1 MYSENMDKFE
11 ITKVVRAIS
20 DFVIEDVSN
29 WYIRRNR
36 RRFWKTEVDD
46 DKKAV
51 YNTTYEILLG
61 VSKLIAPF
69 APFISEEIYRNLTDK
84 KSVHIDFI
92 PDADLNLIDNVLEEK
107 MEIVR
112 NLVTI
117 GRASREKVKIKVR
130 QPLKEIVIDFAL
142 KEKIGDLTELVKEE
156 LNVKEVV
163 FEKDLS
169 EFMNYSLKP
178 NFKVCG
184 KVLGSKIKEFGNYLN
199 EVNPKA
205 FIDELENGSVKIV
218 LNGEEVEILKD
229 YVDVKVNAK
238 EGFDVTMENNLF
250 VILDTALTDELLNEG
265 FAREIVSKVQQ
276 LRKTNDYDVLDEIII
291 KYVATDRLN
300 IAIENY
306 KEFIMTETLATEIV
320 RVENLEAEEVDF
332 NGESGKLFVER
343 I

>member
-1 MYSENMDKFE
+1 
-11 ITKVVRAIS
+11 
-20 DFVIEDVSN
+20 
-29 WYIRRNR
+29 
-36 RRFWKTEVDD
+36 
-46 DKKAV
+46 
-51 YNTTYEILLG
+51 
-61 VSKLIAPF
+61 
-69 APFISEEIYRNLTDK
+69 
-84 KSVHIDFI
+84 
-92 PDADLNLIDNVLEEK
+92 

-130 QPLKEIVIDFAL
+130 QPLKEIVIDFTL

-205 FIDELENGSVKIV
+205 FIDELENGSIKIV
-218 LNGEEVEILKD
+218 LNVEEVEILKD

>member
-1 MYSENMDKFE
+1 
-11 ITKVVRAIS
+11 
-20 DFVIEDVSN
+20 
-29 WYIRRNR
+29 
-36 RRFWKTEVDD
+36 
-46 DKKAV
+46 
-51 YNTTYEILLG
+51 
-61 VSKLIAPF
+61 
-69 APFISEEIYRNLTDK
+69 
-84 KSVHIDFI
+84 
-92 PDADLNLIDNVLEEK
+92 

-130 QPLKEIVIDFAL
+130 QPLKEIVIDFTL

-218 LNGEEVEILKD
+218 LNVEEVEILKD

>member
-1 MYSENMDKFE
+1 
-11 ITKVVRAIS
+11 
-20 DFVIEDVSN
+20 
-29 WYIRRNR
+29 
-36 RRFWKTEVDD
+36 
-46 DKKAV
+46 
-51 YNTTYEILLG
+51 
-61 VSKLIAPF
+61 
-69 APFISEEIYRNLTDK
+69 
-84 KSVHIDFI
+84 
-92 PDADLNLIDNVLEEK
+92 
-107 MEIVR
+107 
-112 NLVTI
+112 
-117 GRASREKVKIKVR
+117 
-130 QPLKEIVIDFAL
+130 
-142 KEKIGDLTELVKEE
+142 
-156 LNVKEVV
+156 
-163 FEKDLS
+163 
-169 EFMNYSLKP
+169 MNYSLKP

-218 LNGEEVEILKD
+218 LNVEEVEILKD